1 LTVAALVAGMQ
12 PDGLRAGTAGGD
24 LMNPEF
30 LQALGTYVGVL
41 AVVVSIVSLT
51 VQVRRQTR
59 AVQSQNYGRALDR
72 LAAVQSRLGGDP
84 QVTSVFNRGVQ
95 NPASL
100 SFDERTQFT
109 WILYEIFG
117 SFEFMFDE
125 AEDGRLPAHVWAR
138 WSATLAWW
146 VSLPGV
152 RAWWQN
158 KPTPFNERFS
168 AFVDERVRTPQFDV
182 ERANRWRQ
190 FLGD

>member
-1 LTVAALVAGMQ
+1 
-12 PDGLRAGTAGGD
+12 
-24 LMNPEF
+24 MNPGF

-59 AVQSQNYGRALDR
+59 SMQSQNYGRALDR
-72 LAAVQSRLGGDP
+72 LAAVQSRLGADP
-84 QVTSVFNRGVQ
+84 LAANIFNRGVRD
-95 NPASL
+95 PASL
-100 SFDERTQFT
+100 TMDERTQFT

-125 AEDGRLPAHVWAR
+125 AEGGRLPAHVWAR

-152 RAWWQN
+152 KAWWLS

-168 AFVDERVRTPQFDV
+168 AFVDERIRAPQFDL
-182 ERANRWRQ
+182 AQAKRWRD
-190 FLGD
+190 FLSG